1 MYQVLDVDLSFKYE
15 DLKVF
20 IPVVGSLLA
29 FIIFWFTWMSE
40 KFQKTMMDKF
50 GEDRGP
56 ANIIIYTKILGGLSM
71 GILPAAAY
79 MIAFPETTLVDL
91 GLGFKA
97 ETAFATI
104 AWTLGLGAVMV
115 FLVWNNARKPE
126 TLAHYPQI
134 RAKNWTKKMMGGNLL
149 GWTTYLFGYEFMFRG
164 VLFFP
169 LYETIGLGALK
180 YFILKVDPKK
190 RILFDPKESI
200 DFNGNTGPF
209 IQYTYARIQSIL
221 RKADF
226 VNKDPIGVDTL
237 HPKEKELLKLL
248 QTYPVII
255 QNAAENLSPA
265 LVANFTYELVK
276 SYNSFYQSVP
286 IFGAAKEADKLL
298 RVQLSYA
305 VSCVIKSSFKLLG
318 IEVPERM

>member
-169 LYETIGLGALK
+169 LYETIGLWPAIAVNIALYSGTHIPKGQQETVGAIPLCIALCLISVQTGNMWTSAIIHIAMSYTNTLTTFKRHPEMK
-180 YFILKVDPKK
+180 YV
-190 RILFDPKESI
+190 
-200 DFNGNTGPF
+200 
-209 IQYTYARIQSIL
+209 
-221 RKADF
+221 
-226 VNKDPIGVDTL
+226 
-237 HPKEKELLKLL
+237 
-248 QTYPVII
+248 
-255 QNAAENLSPA
+255 
-265 LVANFTYELVK
+265 
-276 SYNSFYQSVP
+276 
-286 IFGAAKEADKLL
+286 EA
-298 RVQLSYA
+298 
-305 VSCVIKSSFKLLG
+305 
-318 IEVPERM
+318 